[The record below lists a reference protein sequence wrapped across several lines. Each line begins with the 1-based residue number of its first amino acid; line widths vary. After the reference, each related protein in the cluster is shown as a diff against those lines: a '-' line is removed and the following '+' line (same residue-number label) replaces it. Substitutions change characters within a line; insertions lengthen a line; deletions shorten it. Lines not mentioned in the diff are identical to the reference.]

1 MKQSAKWMTALQFML
16 ILLPLAVVLV
26 LQMVADGQRA
36 AAIQASRPLR
46 VEADAARNDY
56 KTFSAGINDAVDSG
70 TLSSGAV
77 DSLRSAVGHLE
88 ALKAAGGDPQV
99 LKTSIASL
107 GSLAESLGKSTD
119 LPALMKLRDPIRQAD
134 TETRD
139 IAEEFNKRDEAVMLD
154 VIASAHRQQTIVLA
168 SVAGSVVLTLLFVF
182 FAIRRLNRDRSV
194 AARQMEQFQR
204 LSLSIDGLDGIVLV
218 ADANDRIVHVNG
230 KGQRFLVTNAEAILR
245 EMPGF
250 NPHELTGTD
259 VNALHVKAGAEFGRV
274 GAADSP
280 RQTRFDLGGRTYA
293 VATHPLVGAG
303 NERLGT
309 VVQWTDQSQDTMLGV
324 QVAQM
329 AAGVERGDLSIRI
342 REQGKTGHHAT
353 LARDLNL
360 LAEAVS
366 KFAREVTTVIQ
377 FAAQGDASRRLDAE
391 SSVGAVKEIAEAVN
405 AMMGGRGSSA
415 GTAGPVGEEV
425 SAVLAAARKGD
436 LSKRLPAGPK
446 NASSPQL
453 ADGLNGVL
461 DGMATLVRDTQAV
474 IAAARAGDLTVRVPL
489 QGKAG
494 AYAEL
499 SGDLNALLDSL
510 TTVIGEISAAAESV
524 RTGAEDIAS
533 GNGMLSSR
541 TEQQASSLEETA
553 SVMEEMTATVKQSAD
568 NAAQANQLAAAA
580 RDRAV
585 KGGKIAASAVSAVKD
600 INDAS
605 RRIADIIGVID
616 EIAFQTNLLALNA
629 AVEAARA
636 GEQGR
641 GFAVVASEVRNL
653 AGRSATAAKEIKTL
667 INDSVSKVEEGS
679 RLVNESGRALEE
691 IDVAVSKVSAVMAEI
706 AASSQEQASGIEQ
719 VNRAVTQMDQTTQQ
733 NTDLVAQA
741 AAASKAIVE
750 QSQQLADVVSRF
762 STGAATGSTV
772 ARGSQRAGSRNRSA
786 A

>member
-1 MKQSAKWMTALQFML
+1 MKKSSKWMTALQFGL
-16 ILLPLAVVLV
+16 IVLPLAVVLV
-26 LQMVADGQRA
+26 LQMVADGHRA
-36 AAIQASRPLR
+36 AAIQSSRPLR
-46 VEADAARNDY
+46 VEAQEARNDY
-56 KTFSAGINDAVDSG
+56 KSFSAGVNDAVDSG
-70 TLSSGAV
+70 VLSSGAV
-77 DSLRSAVGHLE
+77 DSLRAAAGHLE
-88 ALKAAGGDPQV
+88 ALKTAGGDPQV
-99 LKTSIASL
+99 LKNSAATL
-107 GSLAESLGKSTD
+107 GSLAEALGKSTD
-119 LPALMKLRDPIRQAD
+119 LPALMKLRDQIRQAD

-139 IAEEFNKRDEAVMLD
+139 IAEEFNKRDESVMLE
-154 VIASAHRQQTIVLA
+154 VIASAHRQQSIVIG
-168 SVAGSVVLTLLFVF
+168 SVAGSVLLTGLFLF
-182 FAIRRLNRDRSV
+182 LAIRRLTKERSF
-194 AARQMEQFQR
+194 AAQQIEQVQR
-204 LSLSIDGLDGIVLV
+204 LRLAIDNLDGIVMV
-218 ADANDRIVHVNG
+218 ADVNDRIVHVNSNG
-230 KGQRFLVTNAEAILR
+230 LKFLVSNADAIRRDL
-245 EMPGF
+245 PGF
-250 NPHELTGTD
+250 NPHELTGSD
-259 VNALHVKAGAEFGRV
+259 VNGLLVKAGGEFGRV
-274 GAADSP
+274 GVNDASSNCS
-280 RQTRFDLGGRTYA
+280 FDLGGRTYA
-293 VATHPLVGAG
+293 VAVHPLIGSG

-309 VVQWTDQSQDTMLGV
+309 VVEWTDHSQDANLGV
-324 QVAQM
+324 QVSQM
-329 AAGVERGDLSIRI
+329 AAGVERGDLSVRI
-342 REQGKTGHHAT
+342 REQGKTGYHAN

-366 KFAREVTTVIQ
+366 KFARDVTTVIQ
-377 FAAQGDASRRLDAE
+377 FAAQGDTSRRLDAE
-391 SSVGAVKEIAEAVN
+391 TSTGAVREMAESVN
-405 AMMGGRGSSA
+405 SMMAGRAGVG
-415 GTAGPVGEEV
+415 GTAGPMGAEL

-436 LSKRLPAGPK
+436 LSKRLPTGGK
-446 NASSPQL
+446 NGSGPQL
-453 ADGLNGVL
+453 AEGLNGVL
-461 DGMATLVRDTQAV
+461 EGMSTLVRDAQGV
-474 IAAARAGDLTVRVPL
+474 IAAARAGDLSVRVPL
-489 QGKAG
+489 HDKAG
-494 AYAEL
+494 AYAEF

-524 RTGAEDIAS
+524 RAGAEDIAS
-533 GNGMLSSR
+533 GNDALSSR

-568 NAAQANQLAAAA
+568 NAGQANQLAAAA

-667 INDSVSKVEEGS
+667 IHDSVSKVEEGS

-750 QSQQLADVVSRF
+750 QSQQLAEVVSRF
-762 STGAATGSTV
+762 SIGAVSGSAGARGPQRTGS
-772 ARGSQRAGSRNRSA
+772 RGRSA